1 MYLNIQPHV
10 VEIQR
15 ARGNQ
20 DLTLFTT
27 RNKYMYKDI
36 TNTSPIKIVSGPTL
50 YNDSGNVLSL
60 TPKLRYT
67 TPTVSM
73 TIGNNGD
80 PTYIQPYFIHFDI
93 Q

>member
-1 MYLNIQPHV
+1 MYLNIQPDL

-15 ARGNQ
+15 VRGSR

-27 RNKYMYKDI
+27 KNKYMYKDI

-50 YNDSGNVLSL
+50 YNDSGNVLSP

-67 TPTVSM
+67 TPSLSI
-73 TIGNNGD
+73 TIGRNGD
-80 PTYIQPYFIHFDI
+80 PSHIQPYYIHFDV